1 MPDKNTSQVGELDSA
16 PFQLEPN
23 PSHHILVVDDEPDIR
38 QLSTEVLTDS
48 GYAVDAAEDG
58 AVAWQA
64 LNTDSYDLLI
74 TDHNIPKVSGVEL
87 LKKMRAARMNL
98 PVIMATGN
106 LPAHEF
112 ARKPWLKPDAMLHKP
127 YTVAEMLKTVKKV
140 LREADSIADSS
151 HLFKFKYRDMN
162 DNKISQAEEP
172 LGAPLQYPINSP
184 HRILVV
190 DDNSDVRQFSVDVLV
205 GSGYDV
211 EAAKD
216 GAAGWEALQAKNYDL
231 VITDNK
237 MPRMTG
243 IEMIEKLRFARM
255 AVPVI
260 MATRNLPAHEFAR
273 KPWLRPD
280 ATLQRPCS
288 NDDLLEAVKKVLHTD
303 DGNDGLKET
312 LLPKYL

>member
-216 GAAGWEALQAKNYDL
+216 GLPQQHRPHAVDAIRERIERSDDRQQPGQSHQRKQCARKKVNGHHQEIHDQLETLHVLQAGANGHAQRGKQKCDQH
-231 VITDNK
+231 
-237 MPRMTG
+237 
-243 IEMIEKLRFARM
+243 
-255 AVPVI
+255 
-260 MATRNLPAHEFAR
+260 HESH
-273 KPWLRPD
+273 
-280 ATLQRPCS
+280 C
-288 NDDLLEAVKKVLHTD
+288 
-303 DGNDGLKET
+303 
-312 LLPKYL
+312 